1 MLAFTSLKSRS
12 SSAEAALST
21 DSEIRDRLKASL
33 DKLVKL
39 KATQLTREDTLGPQ
53 LNFRAGIPFFERT
66 LAVYRQLADTDL
78 SRVPSAY
85 LEIAAN
91 HAEESLNLF
100 DQIEAF
106 DPQGIDR
113 PEQLRNLLI
122 NDMRDAHAKLYED
135 LSVLL
140 IPGRGRGEKIARHS
154 SPLSGILLVALI
166 ASAAIVGYHYSIYDG
181 LILSLQHA
189 VHSAMKRG

>member
-1 MLAFTSLKSRS
+1 M
-12 SSAEAALST
+12 ST
-21 DSEIRDRLKASL
+21 ENEIRDRLKSSL
-33 DKLVKL
+33 DKLTKL

-53 LNFRAGIPFFERT
+53 LCFRAGIPFFERT
-66 LAVYRQLADTDL
+66 LAVYRQLANTDL

-91 HAEESLNLF
+91 HAEESVNLF

-106 DPQGIDR
+106 DPHGIDR

-122 NDMRDAHAKLYED
+122 NDVRDAHPKLYED

-140 IPGRGRGEKIARHS
+140 IPGRGHGERIARPS
-154 SPLSGILLVALI
+154 NPLGGFLLVALI
-166 ASAAIVGYHYSIYDG
+166 AGAVIVGYHYSIYDG
-181 LILSLQHA
+181 LIRELQDL
-189 VHSAMKRG
+189 VHGAMKSG